1 MFNKLT
7 LFALFFCLNA
17 FGSINAHWE
26 SISEKDG
33 VSVFKTEVPGTKV
46 VGFRGETTIYAS
58 AEKVMNVLLDNDHR
72 KEWVDRLKESK
83 VLEQVG
89 PFEYVIYQEFAL
101 PWPLKNRDFIYRG
114 KAERDKDGRV
124 ILTLRSEELK
134 NAPKTTGVRAELK
147 ESRYIITP
155 IGKFKCKLEVEILSD
170 PKGSI
175 PVWLVNL
182 IQKSWPAKTLG
193 AIKTQVEKS
202 FVSEVALPEKI

>member
-1 MFNKLT
+1 MFKKLA

-17 FGSINAHWE
+17 LGSINPNWE

-33 VSVFKTEVPGTKV
+33 ISVYKTEVPGTKV

-72 KEWVDRLKESK
+72 KDWVDRLKEST
-83 VLEQVG
+83 VLEEVG

-101 PWPLKNRDFIYRG
+101 PWPMKNRDFVYRG
-114 KAERDKDGRV
+114 KAEREKNGRV
-124 ILTLRSEELK
+124 ILTLRSEEFK
-134 NAPKTTGVRAELK
+134 SAPKTTGVRAELK

-155 IGKFKCKLEVEILSD
+155 VGKFKCKLEVEILSD

-175 PVWLVNL
+175 PIWLVNL

-193 AIKTQVEKS
+193 AIKSQVEKP